1 MDPIKDVVILGMGR
15 TPRGRFGGTLKDMDA
30 DDLSAAI
37 VPEILKR
44 SHIRPDEIDLVLWGQ
59 TRQTG
64 YGGNPARPVAT
75 KSGIP
80 FEVPSFTINMTC
92 VSAMQALIS
101 GIQAIRLGEAEVV
114 LAGGMENMSGCHY
127 ILKGARWGFRSGPK
141 EILDD
146 LYMPCRSCGLGMGL
160 TAENVAEKFNISR
173 EAQDRY
179 AYESH
184 LKAIKAQDEGW
195 FDDEIIPVRIP
206 QRKGDE
212 ILFSRDECIIRDTSY
227 EKIASLPPVFKKGGT
242 VTAGNSCP
250 LTDGANGI
258 VIASRA
264 KAEKLGAKPLASF
277 VSYHTVGVDP
287 AYMGLGPTK
296 AVPPALEKAG
306 IQIDQIDLI
315 EYNEAFSSVVLAGIK
330 VLNLDT
336 SKLNIHGGAIS
347 LGHPTGSTGSRL
359 VITLYYA
366 LKRTDGRYGLATL
379 CGGGG
384 LGGAIIIKME

>member
-1 MDPIKDVVILGMGR
+1 MNSKDVVILGMGR
-15 TPRGRFGGTLKDMDA
+15 TPRGRFGGTLKDMDV
-30 DDLSAAI
+30 DDMSAAI

-44 SHIRPDEIDLVLWGQ
+44 AQIKPDDVDLVTWGQ

-80 FEVPSFTINMTC
+80 VETPAFTINMTC
-92 VSAMQALIS
+92 ISAMQALIS
-101 GIQAIRLGEAEVV
+101 GIQAIQLGDAEVV

-141 EILDD
+141 EVVDD
-146 LYMPCRSCGLGMGL
+146 LYIPCRSCGLGMGM
-160 TAENVAEKFNISR
+160 TAENVAEQCNITR
-173 EAQDRY
+173 EAQDKFSF
-179 AYESH
+179 ESH
-184 LKAIKAQDEGW
+184 LKAVKAQDEGW
-195 FDDEIIPVRIP
+195 FDEEIIPVRVP
-206 QRKGDE
+206 QRKGEDT
-212 ILFSRDECIIRDTSY
+212 LFARDECIRRDTSY
-227 EKIASLPPVFKKGGT
+227 EKLAGLPPVFKKGGT

-264 KAEKLGAKPLASF
+264 KAEKLGVKPLASF
-277 VSYHTVGVDP
+277 VSYHTVAVDP

-306 IQIDQIDLI
+306 LKLGKIDLI
-315 EYNEAFSSVVLAGIK
+315 EFNEAFACVVLAGIEA
-330 VLNLDT
+330 LNLDT
-336 SKLNIHGGAIS
+336 TRINIHGGAIS
-347 LGHPTGSTGSRL
+347 LGHPTGSSGSRL
-359 VITLYYA
+359 VVTLYHA
-366 LKRTDGRYGLATL
+366 LKRTGGQYGLATL

-384 LGGAIIIKME
+384 LGGAIIIKAE

>member
-1 MDPIKDVVILGMGR
+1 
-15 TPRGRFGGTLKDMDA
+15 
-30 DDLSAAI
+30 
-37 VPEILKR
+37 
-44 SHIRPDEIDLVLWGQ
+44 
-59 TRQTG
+59 
-64 YGGNPARPVAT
+64 
-75 KSGIP
+75 
-80 FEVPSFTINMTC
+80 
-92 VSAMQALIS
+92 
-101 GIQAIRLGEAEVV
+101 
-114 LAGGMENMSGCHY
+114 
-127 ILKGARWGFRSGPK
+127 
-141 EILDD
+141 
-146 LYMPCRSCGLGMGL
+146 MGL
-160 TAENVAEKFNISR
+160 TAENVAEKFDISR

-184 LKAIKAQDEGW
+184 LKAIKAQHEGW

-212 ILFSRDECIIRDTSY
+212 ILFSRDECIRSDTSY
-227 EKIASLPPVFKKGGT
+227 EKITSLTPVFKKGGT

-264 KAEKLGAKPLASF
+264 KAEELGAKPLASF

-306 IQIDQIDLI
+306 LQIDKIDLI

-330 VLNLDT
+330 VLNLDA

-347 LGHPTGSTGSRL
+347 LGHPTGDTGSRL